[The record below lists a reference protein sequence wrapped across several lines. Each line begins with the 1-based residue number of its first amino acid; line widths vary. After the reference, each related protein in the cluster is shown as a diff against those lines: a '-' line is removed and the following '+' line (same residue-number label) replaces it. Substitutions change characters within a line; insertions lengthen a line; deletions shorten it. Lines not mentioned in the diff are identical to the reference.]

1 VSTELQEKQW
11 AFDSRQ
17 EAQDLA
23 ELTNEA
29 LEQREM
35 LQDDGKRQYTC
46 SSTACGYDGDQ
57 HCQNCGFASGE
68 AAICPVCHEPF
79 QEGLPCACDR
89 RD

>member
-23 ELTNEA
+23 ELTELTNEA
-29 LEQREM
+29 LEQRWDEERVT
-35 LQDDGKRQYTC
+35 LLPD
-46 SSTACGYDGDQ
+46 
-57 HCQNCGFASGE
+57 
-68 AAICPVCHEPF
+68 ICETCHEPF